1 VSKRTDAPLSQRA
14 VEGVAQVEEPGERG
28 GAPPERDI
36 KPDQLPE
43 TSLPGSRLW
52 RRVGVHAHANTAGKD
67 MPAFRADAKI
77 VARCE
82 LAHKLLADFEG
93 ILSFKP
99 FEARL
104 YRSR

>member
-1 VSKRTDAPLSQRA
+1 
-14 VEGVAQVEEPGERG
+14 
-28 GAPPERDI
+28 
-36 KPDQLPE
+36 
-43 TSLPGSRLW
+43 
-52 RRVGVHAHANTAGKD
+52 

-82 LAHKLLADFEG
+82 LAHRLLADFEG

-104 YRSR
+104 YGHDR